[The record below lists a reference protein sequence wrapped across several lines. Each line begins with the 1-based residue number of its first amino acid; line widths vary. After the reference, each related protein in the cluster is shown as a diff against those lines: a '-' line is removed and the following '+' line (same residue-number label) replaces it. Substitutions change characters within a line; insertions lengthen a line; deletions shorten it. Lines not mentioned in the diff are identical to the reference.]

1 MPTFLSDY
9 EGVNSSVNAR
19 SGRGEEGGSQSGQ
32 SAKLFL
38 QSSELGLPQPLTRRR
53 SCPPF
58 GWGGGT
64 HALASGGVGGPNSD
78 EGTDTV
84 VLLVYMYFVGRVYKR
99 WS

>member
-19 SGRGEEGGSQSGQ
+19 SGRGEGGGSQSGQ

-38 QSSELGLPQPLTRRR
+38 QSSELGLHYPPPLW
-53 SCPPF
+53 F
-58 GWGGGT
+58 GVGGWGT
-64 HALASGGVGGPNSD
+64 HALAGGGVGGPNSD

-84 VLLVYMYFVGRVYKR
+84 VLLVYMYFVGRIYKR